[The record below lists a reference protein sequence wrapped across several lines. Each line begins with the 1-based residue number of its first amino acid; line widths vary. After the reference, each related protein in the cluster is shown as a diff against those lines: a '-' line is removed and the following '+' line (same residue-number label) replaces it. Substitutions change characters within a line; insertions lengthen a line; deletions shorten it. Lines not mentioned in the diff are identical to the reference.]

1 MLLSESP
8 VRVPGVKKNRPE
20 DWDRCISILPLK
32 VFVPYSIF
40 MEKTTCPMPD
50 FNENNIENK
59 TNKALRFLI
68 EGKLMCIILTEDIF
82 QDVVFRKPCASPGRH
97 KE

>member
-1 MLLSESP
+1 LELSALSTGCSV
-8 VRVPGVKKNRPE
+8 VRDQAKFIR

-40 MEKTTCPMPD
+40 MKKTTCPMLN

-68 EGKLMCIILTEDIF
+68 EGRR
-82 QDVVFRKPCASPGRH
+82 RKCDRV
-97 KE
+97 

>member
-1 MLLSESP
+1 LAY
-8 VRVPGVKKNRPE
+8 
-20 DWDRCISILPLK
+20 ISANTWPIVTKLGLK

-40 MEKTTCPMPD
+40 MKKTTCPMPN

-68 EGKLMCIILTEDIF
+68 EGRC
-82 QDVVFRKPCASPGRH
+82 RKCDRV
-97 KE
+97 

>member
-1 MLLSESP
+1 ML
-8 VRVPGVKKNRPE
+8 
-20 DWDRCISILPLK
+20 
-32 VFVPYSIF
+32 PYSIF

-68 EGKLMCIILTEDIF
+68 EDRRRKCDRVYSANTWPIVTKLGWNDEC
-82 QDVVFRKPCASPGRH
+82 QDLYCRSTFGST
-97 KE
+97 